1 MAAGMGSRFG
11 GLKQAAKF
19 GESQKVMLD
28 FALEDAMGAGIDKAV
43 FVIRLLRRRRVC
55 PRGGIP

>member
-1 MAAGMGSRFG
+1 MKKSLIAMAAGMGSRFG

-28 FALEDAMGAGIDKAV
+28 FAMEDAKAASV
-43 FVIRLLRRRRVC
+43 ASNRPQNSGNRKR
-55 PRGGIP
+55 